1 MQSSKTVKINGRAI
15 LVSVIVGLAVT
26 IILLLAISALMQ
38 RGKLNEASTGAA
50 LIVINIIASISCGIT
65 ARSFGREGGS
75 VNGLLAGLAYAGVI
89 IVVAFL
95 LNMQVPQTA
104 AMGKIFAISLV
115 SGFIGSKLNLAKS
128 NKKLR
133 KKRKS

>member
-15 LVSVIVGLAVT
+15 VVSVIVGLAVT

-50 LIVINIIASISCGIT
+50 LIVINIIAGISCGIT
-65 ARSFGREGGS
+65 AHSFGREGGS
-75 VNGLLAGLAYAGVI
+75 VNGLLAGLVYAGVI

-95 LNMQVPQTA
+95 LNMQAPQTA

>member
-15 LVSVIVGLAVT
+15 VVSVIVGLAVT
-26 IILLLAISALMQ
+26 IILLLTISALMQ
-38 RGKLNEASTGAA
+38 RGKLNEASTGDA
-50 LIVINIIASISCGIT
+50 LIVINIIAGISCGIT
-65 ARSFGREGGS
+65 AGSFGREGGS
-75 VNGLLAGLAYAGVI
+75 VNGLLAGMAYAVVI

-95 LNMQVPQTA
+95 LNMQAPQTA

>member
-15 LVSVIVGLAVT
+15 VVSVIVGLAVT

-50 LIVINIIASISCGIT
+50 LIVINIIAGFACGMT
-65 ARSFGREGGS
+65 ARSSGREGGS
-75 VNGLLAGLAYAGVI
+75 LNGLIAGLAYAGLI
-89 IVVAFL
+89 IMVAFL
-95 LNMQVPQTA
+95 LDMHTPQAA
-104 AMGKIFAISLV
+104 AMGKIIAISLV
-115 SGFIGSKLNLAKS
+115 SSYIGSKINLAKS

>member
-15 LVSVIVGLAVT
+15 VVSVIVGLAVT

-50 LIVINIIASISCGIT
+50 LIVINIIVGISCGIT

-95 LNMQVPQTA
+95 LNMQAPQTA

>member
-15 LVSVIVGLAVT
+15 VVSVIVGLAVT

-50 LIVINIIASISCGIT
+50 LIVINIIVGISCGIT

-95 LNMQVPQTA
+95 LNMQAPQTA

-133 KKRKS
+133 KKCKS

>member
-15 LVSVIVGLAVT
+15 VVSVIVGLAVT

-38 RGKLNEASTGAA
+38 RGKLNEPSTGAA
-50 LIVINIIASISCGIT
+50 LIVINIIAGISCGIT
-65 ARSFGREGGS
+65 VCLFGREGGS

-95 LNMQVPQTA
+95 LNMQAPQTA

>member
-15 LVSVIVGLAVT
+15 VVSVIMGLAVT

-50 LIVINIIASISCGIT
+50 LIVINIIAGISCGIT
-65 ARSFGREGGS
+65 ARSFSREGGS

>member
-1 MQSSKTVKINGRAI
+1 MQSSKKVKINGRAI
-15 LVSVIVGLAVT
+15 VVSVIVGLAVT
-26 IILLLAISALMQ
+26 IILLLTISALMQ

-95 LNMQVPQTA
+95 LNMQAPQTA

>member
-15 LVSVIVGLAVT
+15 VVSVIVGLAVT

-50 LIVINIIASISCGIT
+50 LIVINIIAGISCGIT
-65 ARSFGREGGS
+65 ARSFGMEGGS

-95 LNMQVPQTA
+95 LNMQAPQTA

>member
-15 LVSVIVGLAVT
+15 VVSVIVGLAVT

-50 LIVINIIASISCGIT
+50 LIVIDMIAGISGGIT
-65 ARSFGREGGS
+65 ARSVGREGGS
-75 VNGLLAGLAYAGVI
+75 VNGLLAGLVYAGVI

-95 LNMQVPQTA
+95 LNMQAPQTA
-104 AMGKIFAISLV
+104 AMGKIFAISLM

>member
-50 LIVINIIASISCGIT
+50 LIVINIIAGISCGIT

-95 LNMQVPQTA
+95 LNMQAPQTA